1 MKEFFAICD
10 YLEVT
15 PQQFFDE
22 ESKTPELIQKA
33 VEGMR
38 ELSESDMLMLLGLIN
53 RLRNG

>member
-22 ESKTPELIQKA
+22 TMRDPDLINKA
-33 VEGMR
+33 VEGMKK
-38 ELSESDMLMLLGLIN
+38 LSESDILMLLGLIN
-53 RLRNG
+53 RLQQT